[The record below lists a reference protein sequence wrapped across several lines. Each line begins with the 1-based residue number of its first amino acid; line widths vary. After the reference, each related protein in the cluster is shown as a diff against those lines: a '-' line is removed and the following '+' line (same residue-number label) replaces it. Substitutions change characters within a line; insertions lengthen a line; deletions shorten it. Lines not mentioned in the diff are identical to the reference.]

1 MGISSNEKIKKI
13 KIQNCLF
20 KTIGFM
26 NCDRSFHDALK
37 ENNFV
42 KKNFDSD
49 TVNFLIINISMSL
62 IKFELS

>member
-1 MGISSNEKIKKI
+1 
-13 KIQNCLF
+13 
-20 KTIGFM
+20 M
-26 NCDRSFHDALK
+26 NYDRSFHDGLK